1 MKTLMIVLVS
11 LIAIIA
17 AQKAHASTHVSTS
30 AKKSTAAEVS
40 GEKANV
46 GTDFK
51 FDDLTVH
58 GQYQSAN
65 EGLVTVEND
74 KELKNLLDYR
84 TDYKDRLKSSRLNP

>member
-1 MKTLMIVLVS
+1 MKRLAF
-11 LIAIIA
+11 LIILTA
-17 AQKAHASTHVSTS
+17 ALPALAATNTAKKASQTS
-30 AKKSTAAEVS
+30 ASIA
-40 GEKANV
+40 GEKINV

-74 KELKNLLDYR
+74 KELSNLLDYR
-84 TDYKDRLKSSRLNP
+84 TEYKDRLKASRLNP